1 MNKQYASMPKEHP
14 EEDENEENLV
24 RQSQAGHN
32 NKFNNLHKNFKPLVN
47 NYYKYLMMNFNR

>member
-1 MNKQYASMPKEHP
+1 MPKEHP

-32 NKFNNLHKNFKPLVN
+32 NKSNNFHKNCKNFKPLVN
-47 NYYKYLMMNFNR
+47 NYYK